1 MMSKGH
7 NTQLV
12 DEAVGRRKRG
22 DPQEKRRSS
31 EEKTVI
37 PESSLQSNPKTDIGL
52 LWLLKLF
59 CKFDDLKYHFTL
71 CVIVNFQL
79 LVQCSY

>member
-1 MMSKGH
+1 MTSKGH
-7 NTQLV
+7 NTQMV
-12 DEAVGRRKRG
+12 DEAVGKRKRG

-37 PESSLQSNPKTDIGL
+37 PESSLQSNPKTDISL

-59 CKFDDLKYHFTL
+59 CMSDDLKYHFTL

-79 LVQCSY
+79 LEQFS

>member
-1 MMSKGH
+1 MTSKGH
-7 NTQLV
+7 NTQLF
-12 DEAVGRRKRG
+12 DKAVGKRKRG

-37 PESSLQSNPKTDIGL
+37 PESSLQSNPKTDISL
-52 LWLLKLF
+52 LWLIKLF
-59 CKFDDLKYHFTL
+59 YKSDDLKYHFTL

-79 LVQCSY
+79 LVQFSY